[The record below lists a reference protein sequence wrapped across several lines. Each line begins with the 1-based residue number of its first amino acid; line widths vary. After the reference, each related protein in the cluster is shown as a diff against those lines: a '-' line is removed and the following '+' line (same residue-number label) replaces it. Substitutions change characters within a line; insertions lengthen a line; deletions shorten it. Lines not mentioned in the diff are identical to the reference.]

1 MNALKE
7 KLAPK
12 NVKKAVGVIKD
23 ISKTL
28 RFRIRTY
35 RPNTNFCEDN
45 SRFIIKIIENGEEL
59 MEVLRLRYQV
69 FYGEYA
75 YKTDL
80 YGIDVDKFDTN
91 FDHLAIIDKKTN
103 KPVGTYRLNSTRF
116 NKKFYSEKE
125 FHMNEI
131 KDLSGHKIE
140 LGRACVHPDYRNG
153 ATIAALW
160 KGLGA
165 YMSITDSRY
174 MFGCSS
180 IHSDD
185 TFQTALIHHWLKSSG
200 YLSKE
205 YDCITPR
212 GKFKDKRFD
221 RMVERTA
228 EERFAPFREAA
239 VNLVPPLLLSYM
251 KAGGFICG
259 KPAYDKAFKCYDYL
273 TLIDRKKMDPSFV
286 RKFLK

>member
-7 KLAPK
+7 KLAPA
-12 NVKKAVGVIKD
+12 NMKKAVGVIRD

-35 RPNTNFCEDN
+35 RPNTTFCEDN
-45 SRFIIKIIENGEEL
+45 SRFVIKIIENGDEL

-80 YGIDVDKFDTN
+80 YGIDVDKFDTF
-91 FDHLAIIDKKTN
+91 FDHLAIIDKKTG

-125 FHMNEI
+125 FHMDEI
-131 KDLSGHKIE
+131 KELSGHKIE
-140 LGRACVHPDYRNG
+140 LGRACVHPEYRNG

-185 TFQTALIHHWLKSSG
+185 TFQTALIHHWLQGSG
-200 YLSKE
+200 YLPEE
-205 YDCITPR
+205 YEKIRPR
-212 GKFKDKRFD
+212 GKFKDKKFD
-221 RMVERTA
+221 RMIEKTG

-239 VNLVPPLLLSYM
+239 VNLVPPLLLSYL
-251 KAGGFICG
+251 KAGGFVCG

>member
-7 KLAPK
+7 KLAPA
-12 NVKKAVGVIKD
+12 NVKKAVGVIRD
-23 ISKTL
+23 VSKTL

-45 SRFIIKIIENGEEL
+45 SRFVIKIIENGEEL

-80 YGIDVDKFDTN
+80 YGIDVDKFDTF
-91 FDHLAIIDKKTN
+91 FDHLAIIDKKTG
-103 KPVGTYRLNSTRF
+103 KPIGTYRLNSTRF

-125 FHMNEI
+125 FHMDEI
-131 KDLSGHKIE
+131 KELSGHKIE

-185 TFQTALIHHWLKSSG
+185 TFQTALIHHWLNNSG
-200 YLSKE
+200 YLPKE
-205 YDCITPR
+205 YDGISPR
-212 GKFKDKRFD
+212 GKFRDKKFD
-221 RMVERTA
+221 RMIEKTG
-228 EERFAPFREAA
+228 EERFAPFRDAA
-239 VNLVPPLLLSYM
+239 VNLVPPLLLSYL
-251 KAGGFICG
+251 KAGGFVCG

>member
-7 KLAPK
+7 KFTPK
-12 NVKKAVGVIKD
+12 TVKKAVGAIRD

-35 RPNTNFCEDN
+35 RPNTEYCEDN
-45 SRFIIKIIENGEEL
+45 SRFIIKIIENGTEL
-59 MEVLRLRYQV
+59 MDVLRLRYQV

-80 YGIDVDKFDTN
+80 YGIDVDKFDTF

-103 KPVGTYRLNSTRF
+103 KPIGTYRLNSTRF

-125 FHMNEI
+125 FHMDEI

-185 TFQTALIHHWLKSSG
+185 TFQTALIHHWLKGNG
-200 YLSKE
+200 YLPKE

-212 GKFKDKRFD
+212 GKFKDKKFEK
-221 RMVERTA
+221 MVEKTA
-228 EERFAPFREAA
+228 DERFAPFREAA

-251 KAGGFICG
+251 KAGGFVCG
-259 KPAYDKAFKCYDYL
+259 TPAYDKAFKCYDYL

>member
-7 KLAPK
+7 KLAPA
-12 NVKKAVGVIKD
+12 NVKKAVGVIRD
-23 ISKTL
+23 VSKTL

-80 YGIDVDKFDTN
+80 YGIDVDKFDTF
-91 FDHLAIIDKKTN
+91 FDHLAIIDKKSGR
-103 KPVGTYRLNSTRF
+103 PVGTYRLNSTRF

-125 FHMNEI
+125 FHMDEI
-131 KDLSGHKIE
+131 KELSGHKIE

-185 TFQTALIHHWLKSSG
+185 TFQTALIHHWLGNSG
-200 YLSKE
+200 YLPKE
-205 YDCITPR
+205 YDGISPR
-212 GKFKDKRFD
+212 GKFRDKKFD
-221 RMVERTA
+221 RMIEKTG
-228 EERFAPFREAA
+228 EERFAPFRDAA
-239 VNLVPPLLLSYM
+239 VNLIPPLLLSYL
-251 KAGGFICG
+251 KAGGFVCG

-273 TLIDRKKMDPSFV
+273 TLIDRKKMDPAFV

>member
-1 MNALKE
+1 MNAIKE
-7 KLAPK
+7 KLAPEK
-12 NVKKAVGVIKD
+12 VKKAVGAIKD
-23 ISKTL
+23 VSKTL

-35 RPNTNFCEDN
+35 RPNTNFCEEN
-45 SRFIIKIIENGEEL
+45 SRFIIKIIENGHEL
-59 MEVLRLRYQV
+59 MDVLRLRYQV

-80 YGIDVDKFDTN
+80 YGIDVDKYDTF
-91 FDHLAIIDKKTN
+91 FDHLAVIDRKTN
-103 KPVGTYRLNSTRF
+103 KPVGTYRLNSTRY

-125 FHMNEI
+125 FHMEALTE
-131 KDLSGHKIE
+131 LSGHKIE
-140 LGRACVHPDYRNG
+140 LGRACVHPEYRNG

-160 KGLGA
+160 RGLGA
-165 YMSITDSRY
+165 YMTITDSRY

-185 TFQTALIHHWLKSSG
+185 TFQTALIHHWLKNGG
-200 YLSKE
+200 YIPKE
-205 YDCITPR
+205 FACVRPR
-212 GKFKDKRFD
+212 GKFKDKKFD
-221 RMVERTA
+221 SMVEKTA
-228 EERFAPFREAA
+228 EDRFALFREAA
-239 VNLVPPLLLSYM
+239 GNLVPALLMSYM

-273 TLIDRKKMDPSFV
+273 TLIDRKKMDDGFV